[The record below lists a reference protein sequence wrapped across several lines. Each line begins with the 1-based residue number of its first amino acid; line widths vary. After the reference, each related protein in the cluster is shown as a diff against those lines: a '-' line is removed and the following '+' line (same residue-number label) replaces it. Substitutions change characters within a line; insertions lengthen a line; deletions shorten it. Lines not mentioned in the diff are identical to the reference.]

1 MRKYIAYI
9 ILAFLSSSAIAQD
22 LSEVESKGVGINKND
37 ALQDALRNAVG
48 QAVGVALRS
57 ETKVENYMVISDA
70 IATNTSGYIN
80 SYSVLSE
87 IPFPDRFEVKVK
99 AKVSTS
105 PMKADF
111 QLLSRSI
118 GGVRFLV
125 MADPKYAKD
134 KNAADYEYAVQKIN
148 NHLAEKKYRYIEK
161 ARFESLK
168 KEATNLFQESNS
180 DVNYAQQLAVLADA
194 QFLIVLSEINTSTVM
209 GAFDIPRGTKVSLIA
224 KAYDN
229 CTGEGLGTIT
239 LESNSK
245 PDADL
250 SNGFR
255 SAIDEAV
262 NNGFD
267 KLLLTFT
274 SYIGSWINNGTP
286 FELRFYNTG
295 TYRDFRDLRE
305 KLKQDRNFGGDL
317 EITSAYNYT
326 KLNATFKNKA
336 DEMADRVLDAA
347 DAVPVMAA
355 KRLDVKLIY
364 GRQISFAPQNYII
377 PDLVK
382 PEGTTDNN
390 SNPATTAPVQKT
402 SAPATAP
409 KSTTTTPTRTTTPVK
424 TTTTPSAKTT
434 ATPTKTTNT
443 KLNTTTKPK

>member
-1 MRKYIAYI
+1 MKRYIFSI
-9 ILAFLSSSAIAQD
+9 IFLCAATLLIAQ
-22 LSEVESKGVGINKND
+22 EVIETEAKGVGINKAD

-48 QAVGVALRS
+48 QAAGVALKS
-57 ETKVENYMVISDA
+57 ETRVENYMIISDA
-70 IATNTSGYIN
+70 IATNTSGYIS
-80 SYSVLSE
+80 SYNVVSE

-111 QLLSRSI
+111 QLLARSI

-125 MADPKYAKD
+125 MADPKHASD
-134 KNAADYEYAVQKIN
+134 SNFADYEYAVQRIN
-148 NHLAEKKYRYIEK
+148 SHLAEKKYRYVEK
-161 ARFESLK
+161 TRFESLK
-168 KEATNLFQESNS
+168 KEAANMMQESNAELS
-180 DVNYAQQLAVLADA
+180 YAQQLAVMADA

-209 GAFDIPRGTKVSLIA
+209 GAFDIPRGTKVNLIA

-239 LESNSK
+239 LESNS
-245 PDADL
+245 
-250 SNGFR
+250 SNANAASGFR

-262 NNGFD
+262 KNDFD
-267 KLLLTFT
+267 KLLHTFT

-305 KLKQDRNFGGDL
+305 KLKADKSFGGDL
-317 EITSAYNYT
+317 EIVSALNYT
-326 KLNATFKNKA
+326 KLNATFRNKA

-347 DAVPVMAA
+347 DAIPAMAA
-355 KRLDVKLIY
+355 KRLDVKMIY

-377 PDLVK
+377 PDLIK
-382 PEGTTDNN
+382 PEAETAPTTN
-390 SNPATTAPVQKT
+390 TPVQKT
-402 SAPATAP
+402 TAPASSAP
-409 KSTTTTPTRTTTPVK
+409 KKTTTP
-424 TTTTPSAKTT
+424 A
-434 ATPTKTTNT
+434 TKTASPAAKPAN

>member
-1 MRKYIAYI
+1 MKKYIAYI
-9 ILAFLSSSAIAQD
+9 ILSFFTLNIIAQD
-22 LSEVESKGVGINKND
+22 ISEVESKGVGINKND

-57 ETKVENYMVISDA
+57 ETRVENYMIISDA

-80 SYSVLSE
+80 SYNILSE
-87 IPFPDRFEVKVK
+87 IPFPNRFEVKVS

-111 QLLSRSI
+111 QLLSKSI

-125 MADPKYAKD
+125 MPDPKHAKD
-134 KNAADYEYAVQKIN
+134 KNAVDYDYAVQKIN
-148 NHLAEKKYRYIEK
+148 SYLAEKKYRYVEK
-161 ARFESLK
+161 ARFESLR

-180 DVNYAQQLAVLADA
+180 EVNYAQQLAVLADA
-194 QFLIVLSEINTSTVM
+194 QFLIVISEINTSTVM
-209 GAFDIPRGTKVSLIA
+209 GAFDIPRGTKVSLVA

-229 CTGEGLGTIT
+229 CTGEGLGTII

-245 PDADL
+245 PDSDL
-250 SNGFR
+250 TNGFR

-267 KLLLTFT
+267 NLLLTFT
-274 SYIGSWINNGTP
+274 SYIGSWVNNGTP

-295 TYRDFRDLRE
+295 TYRDFRDLRQ
-305 KLKQDRNFGGDL
+305 KLKDDSNFGGDL

-336 DEMADRVLDAA
+336 DEMADRVLDAS
-347 DAVPVMAA
+347 DAIPAMAA
-355 KRLDVKLIY
+355 KRLDVKLIF

-377 PDLVK
+377 PNLVK
-382 PEGTTDNN
+382 PEGAAETTT
-390 SNPATTAPVQKT
+390 PAKTAPAQKSTTPASKTTTPATKTTTAPVN
-402 SAPATAP
+402 
-409 KSTTTTPTRTTTPVK
+409 K
-424 TTTTPSAKTT
+424 TTTTKP
-434 ATPTKTTNT
+434 NT

>member
-1 MRKYIAYI
+1 MKKYIAYI
-9 ILAFLSSSAIAQD
+9 LLTFLSFSTIAQD
-22 LSEVESKGVGINKND
+22 INEVESKGVGINKND

-80 SYSVLSE
+80 SYNILSE

-125 MADPKYAKD
+125 MADPKHAKD

-161 ARFESLK
+161 TRFESLK
-168 KEATNLFQESNS
+168 KEAANMFQKSNTEVS
-180 DVNYAQQLAVLADA
+180 YAQQLAVLADA

-274 SYIGSWINNGTP
+274 SYIGSWVNNGTP

-317 EITSAYNYT
+317 EITSVLNYT

-355 KRLDVKLIY
+355 KKLDVKLIY

-377 PDLVK
+377 PDLLK
-382 PEGTTDNN
+382 PEGETENN
-390 SNPATTAPVQKT
+390 SPATTAPVQKT
-402 SAPATAP
+402 NAPVTKPKSSTAP
-409 KSTTTTPTRTTTPVK
+409 SKTTTPVRTTTPA
-424 TTTTPSAKTT
+424 AKTT
-434 ATPTKTTNT
+434 AKPASKTTNT
-443 KLNTTTKPK
+443 KLNTTTKTK